1 MRPPASDLST
11 LGIASGATDEL
22 LAVSTSA
29 VALTGPFAGSITHV
43 YVTVGAQPV
52 RVTFDGSDPTASNG
66 HYWPAGREAVL
77 NRSLAT
83 AAKFIRQGASDSDIH
98 ATPLV
103 VG

>member
-11 LGIASGATDEL
+11 LGSKSTASEL

-29 VALTGPFAGSITHV
+29 VSLTATGWGNTTTHV

-52 RVTFDGSDPTASNG
+52 RVTFDGSTPTASNG
-66 HYWPAGREAVL
+66 HYWTAGKDMVL
-77 NRSLAT
+77 SRNLAT